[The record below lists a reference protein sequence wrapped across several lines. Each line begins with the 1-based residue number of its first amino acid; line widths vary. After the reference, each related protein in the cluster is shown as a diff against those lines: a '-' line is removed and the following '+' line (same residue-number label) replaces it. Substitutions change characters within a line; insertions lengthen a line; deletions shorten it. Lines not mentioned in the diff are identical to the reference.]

1 MNKIHY
7 IWVAAIA
14 CSSLSGCGLYT
25 SYERADEETLTDSLY
40 TYIEATNDTTSI
52 ASLSW
57 RELFTDSHL
66 QTLIEQGLVNNTN
79 LAVARLSVEQAK
91 VALKTAKLAYVPT
104 LNLGATGGAF
114 SFQSTNTQTYALSV
128 SSSWEIDVFG
138 KLRNAKRQSQA
149 AFEQSQAYKQAVQ
162 TDLIATIANSYYS
175 LLMLDEQLRINEST
189 LTNWEESL
197 RAMEALKKAGVIN
210 QNSVLQS
217 QASMFSLQAS
227 IVTTKQ
233 QIAALENTLSALLA
247 IPSQEIARGVIAE
260 ATFPSELAIG
270 VPVQLLSNRPDV
282 RVAEYN
288 LEQAFY
294 ATNEA
299 RASLYPSISLSGSIG
314 YTNSGGTGIV
324 TPGDILYNAAASV
337 LQPLFNGG
345 VLRGQLNIAK
355 ATQEQALLQFKQ
367 AVLDAGAEVNTA
379 LIAWQSAQERL
390 VYDEQ
395 QLEVLQQAVEN
406 SKLLMKHGNINY
418 LEVLT
423 AQLTLLQTEL
433 SFASDKYAEIAGVID
448 LYRALGG
455 GGR

>member
-1 MNKIHY
+1 MNKINY
-7 IWVAAIA
+7 ILVAAIA

-40 TYIEATNDTTSI
+40 TYIEATNDTTNI

-66 QTLIEQGLVNNTN
+66 QTLIEQALANNTN
-79 LAVARLSVEQAK
+79 LAVARLTVEQAK

-104 LNLGATGGAF
+104 LNLGATGGAS
-114 SFQSTNTQTYALSV
+114 SFQSTNTQTYALSA
-128 SSSWEIDVFG
+128 SSSWEIDLFG

-149 AFEQSQAYKQAVQ
+149 ALEQSEAYKQAVQ

-175 LLMLDEQLRINEST
+175 LLMLDEQLRINEGT

-217 QASMFSLQAS
+217 QASVLSLQSS

-247 IPSQEIARGVIAE
+247 IPSQEIERGVITE
-260 ATFPSELAIG
+260 ATFPSELVIG

-324 TPGDILYNAAASV
+324 NPGDILYNAAASV
-337 LQPLFNGG
+337 LQPIFNGG
-345 VLRGQLNIAK
+345 ALRGQLNIAK

-390 VYDEQ
+390 VYDKQ
-395 QLEVLQQAVEN
+395 QIEVLQQAVAN
-406 SKLLMKHGNINY
+406 SELLMKHGNINY

-433 SFASDKYAEIAGVID
+433 SFASDKYAEIAGAID

-455 GGR
+455 GGK